1 MNQHKL
7 TKFTIEEKQDIQER
21 YGEWMKPENIV
32 WVEVEYENSLTSLTG
47 LLGSEGYIAIMKK
60 LESLDWLSGY
70 AEKMWVLEKLKDFQ
84 MHTSPYIESRIG
96 EYPIENF
103 NDETKQRILLEEI
116 ENGGFTGQGFLS
128 DFIENR
134 VKEMSFVSFQEE
146 ITARQKLAGL
156 EFHTTSYVAK
166 RIGDYEIEDLDD
178 AVD

>member
-32 WVEVEYENSLTSLTG
+32 WVEVEYENSLASLTG
-47 LLGSEGYIAIMKK
+47 LLGSEGYIAITKK

-116 ENGGFTGQGFLS
+116 ENGGLTGQGFLS
-128 DFIENR
+128 DFINDRIAPDE
-134 VKEMSFVSFQEE
+134 
-146 ITARQKLAGL
+146 
-156 EFHTTSYVAK
+156 K
-166 RIGDYEIEDLDD
+166 RIDLFLESQ
-178 AVD
+178 AGVAFVDRQNRYGRYQKYSTLYDKA